1 MSRKG
6 HAQNKFVRFITIPFR
21 ALGKARD
28 LYVRSMTSCA
38 AGVSFG
44 QGGGAAD
51 YAGQLPRSFSE
62 SSAASSYANE
72 DFRDLIR
79 AASVRSLGH
88 RNEVE
93 MFLQEQLKQMR
104 AAKGLPKSSSVG
116 MGRIDE
122 DKPFESEE
130 KNQLHHVDNNA
141 MKQDTLF
148 KRSKTYAVTKRSSDK
163 LEHGHHLLPQEGPKY
178 HVECFKFLLMATEV
192 CRKYCNL
199 RSLNY
204 FCIAS
209 RLKLFAICWASP
221 SSAFPTWLWISNQL

>member
-44 QGGGAAD
+44 QGGAAPD

-93 MFLQEQLKQMR
+93 MFLQEQLKQMK

-122 DKPFESEE
+122 DKPFETEE
-130 KNQLHHVDNNA
+130 KNVDNNTIT
-141 MKQDTLF
+141 MKQDSLF
-148 KRSKTYAVTKRSSDK
+148 KRSKTYAVTKRSS
-163 LEHGHHLLPQEGPKY
+163 
-178 HVECFKFLLMATEV
+178 V
-192 CRKYCNL
+192 
-199 RSLNY
+199 
-204 FCIAS
+204 
-209 RLKLFAICWASP
+209 
-221 SSAFPTWLWISNQL
+221 AFDSY